1 MPAFSV
7 PEALWIPP
15 EPLQLLQAQL
25 VQQHQRFLLNPRF
38 LPIYSISPPSPPSPA
53 GAESSSI
60 LALASLRRSLIS
72 APVPSPE
79 GGLTSG
85 TNHSAVVIGVVVAT
99 CITLGVAVALFCIYR
114 RWKIRKG
121 PGSQKPLLYPSPTAS
136 GLEQYS
142 WGYGQFKPP
151 SVPFRPSTRPPE
163 YREQQLTPKV
173 SGKPASNNTGSVGQ
187 GRRDSS
193 QVGTR
198 VVSDVNIP
206 MKMTKV
212 PEEGLQ
218 MGRRHGTKVSRYGD
232 DLSPELVQVQ
242 HKDSSSNAE
251 TDKAEGGRG
260 LKKKISDDGISLL
273 GNRDRSHPME
283 RVDSGGSASGSL
295 FRNSSIPAYSRKG
308 SDAGNLSS
316 GPFSDADLG
325 SDSFISAPS
334 SSEEEPPRVS
344 NSRKETA
351 IPENLMDQ
359 HNVTQQKSSQARTD
373 IPVSSVLAN
382 EGISGHRQGA
392 GSEPFHGILD
402 LTPPSSFTQGPE
414 GFTIQV
420 EPPLTPPLPFESSF
434 PSTSP
439 SLGSPLPASSPCLE
453 SNLHPSS
460 AKVFSPSPPP
470 PAFQRSFSSPS
481 SASHP
486 MEEIAPPPLPPAS
499 PLVQRSPQ
507 PPPPQSFPQGHGHPP
522 PSPPLPPPQGNSHL
536 TIPPA
541 PLHGQLPPPPPPP
554 PTPGGATPQL
564 PSTLPAPSPPP
575 PPPPPPLPPRGGPP
589 PPPPPPPPP
598 QGGPPPPP
606 PLPPR
611 AGPPPPPP
619 PPPQGGP
626 PPPPPPPPRQPTEVP
641 SSPPKPL
648 SKLKP
653 LHWDKV
659 KAAPDQS
666 MVWDNLSKS
675 FELDPAVLEALFG
688 IQPAAP
694 KKEQTKKPVASSAMA
709 GQYAIL
715 DSRKAHNFS
724 IQLRALG
731 LTRREVC
738 EALLEGD
745 GLSIE
750 VLETLVKVAPSDEE
764 KKKFWN
770 YSGNGLDLGP
780 ADRFLQGVLEVPN
793 AFSRL
798 NAMLYRAQYQDELHE
813 IQDAIAILEMA
824 CKELKGSRTFRKLLE
839 AVLKTGNRLNM
850 GTFRGDARAFKL
862 DNLLK
867 LADVKGTDGKT
878 TLLHFVIQEIIKSEA
893 IRVARMASDNLNM
906 DRPNVED
913 TKKMGMDVVMALP
926 SELANAR
933 RAGGLDI
940 SSLKMAVMKLVNGLL
955 GIRVQVQEGRYTNTD
970 GMVAKKTTIDL
981 SEDNFQ
987 AAMQVFVNEAET
999 NVGLAQ
1005 SDLDEVLRL
1014 VKKVSIYFYG
1024 ELAAKD
1030 DSQPLKV
1037 FVVVREFLTMLE
1049 QACKDVIKAN
1059 AQLNKSDPQVAKISS
1074 SSQQQQSSRAATNS

>member
-1 MPAFSV
+1 
-7 PEALWIPP
+7 
-15 EPLQLLQAQL
+15 
-25 VQQHQRFLLNPRF
+25 
-38 LPIYSISPPSPPSPA
+38 
-53 GAESSSI
+53 
-60 LALASLRRSLIS
+60 
-72 APVPSPE
+72 
-79 GGLTSG
+79 
-85 TNHSAVVIGVVVAT
+85 
-99 CITLGVAVALFCIYR
+99 
-114 RWKIRKG
+114 
-121 PGSQKPLLYPSPTAS
+121 
-136 GLEQYS
+136 
-142 WGYGQFKPP
+142 
-151 SVPFRPSTRPPE
+151 
-163 YREQQLTPKV
+163 
-173 SGKPASNNTGSVGQ
+173 
-187 GRRDSS
+187 
-193 QVGTR
+193 
-198 VVSDVNIP
+198 
-206 MKMTKV
+206 
-212 PEEGLQ
+212 
-218 MGRRHGTKVSRYGD
+218 
-232 DLSPELVQVQ
+232 
-242 HKDSSSNAE
+242 
-251 TDKAEGGRG
+251 
-260 LKKKISDDGISLL
+260 
-273 GNRDRSHPME
+273 
-283 RVDSGGSASGSL
+283 
-295 FRNSSIPAYSRKG
+295 
-308 SDAGNLSS
+308 
-316 GPFSDADLG
+316 
-325 SDSFISAPS
+325 
-334 SSEEEPPRVS
+334 
-344 NSRKETA
+344 
-351 IPENLMDQ
+351 
-359 HNVTQQKSSQARTD
+359 
-373 IPVSSVLAN
+373 
-382 EGISGHRQGA
+382 
-392 GSEPFHGILD
+392 
-402 LTPPSSFTQGPE
+402 
-414 GFTIQV
+414 
-420 EPPLTPPLPFESSF
+420 
-434 PSTSP
+434 
-439 SLGSPLPASSPCLE
+439 
-453 SNLHPSS
+453 
-460 AKVFSPSPPP
+460 
-470 PAFQRSFSSPS
+470 
-481 SASHP
+481 
-486 MEEIAPPPLPPAS
+486 
-499 PLVQRSPQ
+499 
-507 PPPPQSFPQGHGHPP
+507 
-522 PSPPLPPPQGNSHL
+522 
-536 TIPPA
+536 
-541 PLHGQLPPPPPPP
+541 
-554 PTPGGATPQL
+554 
-564 PSTLPAPSPPP
+564 
-575 PPPPPPLPPRGGPP
+575 
-589 PPPPPPPPP
+589 
-598 QGGPPPPP
+598 
-606 PLPPR
+606 
-611 AGPPPPPP
+611 
-619 PPPQGGP
+619 
-626 PPPPPPPPRQPTEVP
+626 
-641 SSPPKPL
+641 
-648 SKLKP
+648 
-653 LHWDKV
+653 
-659 KAAPDQS
+659 

-738 EALLEGD
+738 EALMEGD
-745 GLSIE
+745 GLSVE

-893 IRVARMASDNLNM
+893 IRVARMASDNLNSVPSSPYTPQSPNLPQFAANLEAEM
-906 DRPNVED
+906 AKGTVDRPNVED

-940 SSLKMAVMKLVNGLL
+940 SSLKMAVMKLVNGLR

-987 AAMQVFVNEAET
+987 AAMQEFVNEAET

-1005 SDLDEVLRL
+1005 SDLDEVLGL

-1074 SSQQQQSSRAATNS
+1074 SSQQQQSSRGATNS